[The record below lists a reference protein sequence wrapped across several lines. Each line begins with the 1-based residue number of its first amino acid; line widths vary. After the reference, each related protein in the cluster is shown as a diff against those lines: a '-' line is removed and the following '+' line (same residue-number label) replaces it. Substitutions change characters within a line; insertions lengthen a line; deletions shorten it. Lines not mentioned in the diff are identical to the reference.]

1 MRFSTLLTL
10 SLATITLAYPVVR
23 DEVVSPHVSD
33 TDIVDIDKTK
43 SHGSLGNVIITPN
56 LAEYERL
63 WALGAR
69 DQDIEERNRAVKR
82 GGRVCLEGE
91 WLNFLSNFTHRG
103 QDALT
108 RAQIAA
114 LEEYLAE
121 MPVNGVE
128 AVYKPGQY
136 APWHGDCKSQV
147 AAPGAGKSAKNAG
160 PCAYQTKTILT
171 STDPAI
177 YRTIV
182 TSKGQSNAHITYE
195 AAEWESARVIVKA
208 LLAAL

>member
-1 MRFSTLLTL
+1 ML
-10 SLATITLAYPVVR
+10 VR
-23 DEVVSPHVSD
+23 DEVVSPHVSN

-43 SHGSLGNVIITPN
+43 THGSLGDVITPN
-56 LAEYERL
+56 LADYERL
-63 WALGAR
+63 WAL
-69 DQDIEERNRAVKR
+69 DKDIDERNQTVKR
-82 GGRVCLEGE
+82 GEGSA
-91 WLNFLSNFTHRG
+91 WKSVSGWISSHDLRISNFTHRV

-108 RAQIAA
+108 KAHIAA
-114 LEEYLAE
+114 LQEYLKK
-121 MPVNGVE
+121 MPVNAVE